1 MSQSGPVHPP
11 SQQPGA
17 APSPTPGQVSLDRAE
32 SNPAIKPEP
41 HVLGA
46 LVQAMLFCAIRE
58 GLDANDLLA
67 QAGLTLAEI
76 EPLHKAVLYNKVL
89 ALVRAIDQQ
98 RPNINL
104 GLMMGMKLTTSRMG
118 PLGFVLTSAPT
129 FGRALQDFVKFQG
142 LLNGGLVRWKIS
154 MQTGAVAV
162 TLNSDPALA
171 DIAWILEAPLAL
183 ILTIA
188 RELLG
193 QHVVPLQVSFHH
205 APRAEQSEHDSF
217 FGVPVRWS
225 APDNE
230 IILSDALLELP
241 VHTANTGLYPH
252 LLHHVDTQ
260 RRQPA
265 PSPAI
270 DAVQRHIRQ
279 ILHEG
284 PPLKDSV
291 ARAVGMSARTLFR
304 RLAEANT
311 TFDALLDRTRREL
324 ALHYLADPRI
334 AIAQVAEKLGYSE
347 ASPFFRAFVRWFGC
361 TPAEYRARTAPRL

>member
-11 SQQPGA
+11 SQQSGA
-17 APSPTPGQVSLDRAE
+17 APGPTPGEVSLDRAD
-32 SNPAIKPEP
+32 SATVKPEP
-41 HVLGA
+41 HVLAA

-58 GLDANDLLA
+58 GLDANDLLL

-76 EPLHKAVLYNKVL
+76 EPLHKAVPYHKVL

-98 RPNINL
+98 RPLINL

-129 FGRALQDFVKFQG
+129 FGRALQDFAKFQG

-154 MQTGAVAV
+154 VQTGSVAV
-162 TLNSDPALA
+162 TLHSDPALA

-193 QHVVPLQVSFHH
+193 QHIVPLQVSFRH

-230 IILSDALLELP
+230 LILSDALLELP

-260 RRQPA
+260 RTQPA

-270 DAVQRHIRQ
+270 DAVERQIRQ
-279 ILHEG
+279 TLHEG

-291 ARAVGMSARTLFR
+291 ARAVGMSARTLLR
-304 RLAEANT
+304 RLTDAGT

-324 ALHYLADPRI
+324 ALHYLVVLRHP
-334 AIAQVAEKLGYSE
+334 
-347 ASPFFRAFVRWFGC
+347 
-361 TPAEYRARTAPRL
+361 PAELAIGG